1 MQTCGLCDHKQG
13 HRVGEHMLGE
23 RRLERRCLMRQ
34 RGEPTVIMRRLRER
48 PSLHARRSTARVFC
62 AVGRLPPTRIGLAR
76 LRRPLCACT
85 QCSFCNYHLFILA
98 SQNLPIFLSFFPS
111 ES

>member
-34 RGEPTVIMRRLRER
+34 RGETTVIMRRLRER
-48 PSLHARRSTARVFC
+48 PSLHARRSTARVFSC
-62 AVGRLPPTRIGLAR
+62 RRTSSANTHWAR
-76 LRRPLCACT
+76 STKATALRMY
-85 QCSFCNYHLFILA
+85 SVVFVIIIYLFLA
-98 SQNLPIFLSFFPS
+98 SQNLPIFLSFFP
-111 ES
+111 